1 MTAAH
6 KQILCPYCLTEI
18 RYRKEVTECA
28 NPKCAKELPIQYIQN
43 YERAAPFFVQLIGWS
58 AVGKTVYLQAL
69 TLMLMQMGK
78 FWRNYSYSPLTE
90 QTLGYVQNVR
100 EFLSKGAMPQATQ
113 LALQE
118 AYVMLLLGMSRWGGR
133 TLVSRDVAGEVFNKF
148 QFPVE
153 YTPYLL
159 HVPTT
164 FLMVSLHDLKE
175 FPEKSMDQLMTSFIE
190 TMAKY
195 ERGFRKEQRKLV
207 VVFSKADKIFDE
219 LPFSLQEY
227 LQTDPL
233 LTALNLRQ
241 PVQPLTGF
249 GMQRYMENLANV
261 SRQIEDWISEESA
274 GRNLIMQARN
284 NNIQLEFTI
293 VSSTGADVD
302 TSSNTLGVTLQPTR
316 VLDPYFWALDFQSE
330 P

>member
-1 MTAAH
+1 MMAAH

-18 RYRKEVTECA
+18 RYRKEVIKCA
-28 NPKCAKELPIQYIQN
+28 NPKCDSELPIQYIQN

-90 QTLGYVQNVR
+90 QTLGYVQGVR
-100 EFLSKGAMPQATQ
+100 EFLTKGTLPPLTQ
-113 LALQE
+113 LTLQE
-118 AYVMLLLGMSRWGGR
+118 AYIMLLLGMSRWGGR

-164 FLMVSLHDLKE
+164 FLMVSLYDLKE

-195 ERGFRKEQRKLV
+195 DKGFRKEQRKLV
-207 VVFSKADKIFDE
+207 VILSKADKIFDE
-219 LPFSLQEY
+219 LPLSLQEY
-227 LQTDPL
+227 LQNDPL
-233 LTALNLRQ
+233 LIALNPRQ
-241 PVQPLTGF
+241 PVQPLTGS

-261 SRQIEDWISEESA
+261 SREIQNWISDDAA

-284 NNIQLEFTI
+284 NNVHLEFTI

-302 TSSNTLGVTLQPTR
+302 PGSNKVDIKLQPTR

>member
-1 MTAAH
+1 MATY
-6 KQILCPYCLTEI
+6 KQILCPYCLTET
-18 RYRKEVTECA
+18 RYRKEITECA
-28 NPKCAKELPIQYIQN
+28 NPNCKHKEFPVQYVQN

-78 FWRNYSYSPLTE
+78 FWRDYSYSPLTE
-90 QTLGYVQNVR
+90 ETLSYVQNVR
-100 EFLSKGAMPQATQ
+100 EFLSKGTMPKPTQ
-113 LALQE
+113 LSLQE
-118 AYVMLLLGMSRWGGR
+118 AYIMLLLGMSRWGGR

-148 QFPVE
+148 QFPIE

-195 ERGFRKEQRKLV
+195 DKGFRKEQRKLV

-219 LPFSLQEY
+219 LPLGLQEY
-227 LQTDPL
+227 LQNDPL
-233 LTALNLRQ
+233 LAALNPRQ
-241 PVQPLTGF
+241 PVQPLAGF
-249 GMQRYMENLANV
+249 GMQRYMETLSNV
-261 SRQIEDWISEESA
+261 SRELQDWISDDAA
-274 GRNLIMQARN
+274 GRNLIMQAKN
-284 NNIQLEFTI
+284 NNIHVEFTI

-330 P
+330 S

>member
-1 MTAAH
+1 
-6 KQILCPYCLTEI
+6 
-18 RYRKEVTECA
+18 
-28 NPKCAKELPIQYIQN
+28 
-43 YERAAPFFVQLIGWS
+43 
-58 AVGKTVYLQAL
+58 
-69 TLMLMQMGK
+69 MLMQMGR
-78 FWRNYSYSPLTE
+78 FWRDYSYSPLTE
-90 QTLGYVQNVR
+90 ETLGYVQNVR
-100 EFLSKGAMPQATQ
+100 EFLAKGAMPKATQ

-133 TLVSRDVAGEVFNKF
+133 TLVSRDVAGEVFNRF

-195 ERGFRKEQRKLV
+195 DKGFRKEQRKLV
-207 VVFSKADKIFDE
+207 VVFSKADKIFDA
-219 LPFSLQEY
+219 LPLALQEY

-233 LTALNLRQ
+233 LAALNPRQ
-241 PVQPLTGF
+241 PVQPLSGF
-249 GMQRYMENLANV
+249 GMQRYIENLANV
-261 SRQIEDWISEESA
+261 SREIQDWIGSDAA

-284 NNIQLEFTI
+284 NNIHVEFTI

-302 TSSNTLGVTLQPTR
+302 TSSQTLGVALQPTR